1 MVKIKNKCPI
11 LYPLLRLVYKTNSR
25 TRFSLIVLVL
35 NDKFSFEFLFRI
47 AYRSRRHIPGE
58 TATPIELY
66 NIGTTEIMNTRR
78 NPLFNVW
85 QLHTVL
91 VASKVVL
98 NSAIIQ
104 N

>member
-1 MVKIKNKCPI
+1 MSDFISSSTIGLQNEFSHTI
-11 LYPLLRLVYKTNSR
+11 LTHR
-25 TRFSLIVLVL
+25 TRFKRQL
-35 NDKFSFEFLFRI
+35 SFEFLFRI
-47 AYRSRRHIPGE
+47 AYRSRRRIPGE
-58 TATPIELY
+58 MATPIELY
-66 NIGTTEIMNTRR
+66 NIGTTEITNTRR
-78 NPLFNVW
+78 NPLFNTW